1 MIDAIDGSAPLNQ
14 AYPSSGIKF
23 INKLN
28 DAMTNNLPEYAAY
41 LNYVD
46 PTYTREQAHKLYY
59 GAEVSE
65 RLSKL
70 KAILDPN
77 NVFQNPHSIL

>member
-1 MIDAIDGSAPLNQ
+1 
-14 AYPSSGIKF
+14 
-23 INKLN
+23 
-28 DAMTNNLPEYAAY
+28 MTNNLPDYAAY
-41 LNYVD
+41 PNYVD

-59 GAEVSE
+59 GAALLE

-77 NVFQNPHSIL
+77 NVFRNPQSIL